1 MSNIMKKNILYRA
14 AALGALPL
22 LLAACSQQDNEPVN
36 ISSELVPLEVSV
48 GVDTRDII
56 QGSTLPDLSNFGIFG
71 VTQETGELQE
81 DIENVGVEY
90 VKGECAL
97 NRDVL
102 LDERP
107 TSIYAYYPYN
117 ETATLNSVPVQMND
131 GTTDYLYGCSYDLA
145 TGTNT
150 TVNNAQPHATIYF
163 KHALAQV
170 RLIAYKTADYEGDAY
185 VAGFVVNGVPLYGT
199 MDVTTGDITDTEW
212 GDMVMKVTGSN
223 NLFVEGEGTTTYRF
237 LAIPTDRIGDRMML
251 IELDGEYVTVPLPA
265 TVWEAGQQYTYT
277 LVVDGAGSIR
287 VGEAVITPWENNEE
301 PGLVIG
307 DENYAVPEAVD
318 LGLSVK
324 WAAWNMG
331 AYTPEGYGDYYYWG
345 DPTGDA
351 TANVFTSY
359 PSNISG
365 TDYDIAVAKW
375 GNGWRLPTS
384 SEFYELRDGCT
395 WEWTSLNGVNG
406 YRVTGNNGNSIF
418 LPAAGGYNTVVSNAS
433 GYYMSG
439 TYSRTSNVPGIMH
452 LWINADSFSM
462 AISVGETNDLYSVRP
477 VQE

>member
-71 VTQETGELQE
+71 VTQETGELQG
-81 DIENVGVEY
+81 DIDNVNVEY

-97 NRDVL
+97 SRDVL

-185 VAGFVVNGVPLYGT
+185 VAGFVVNRVPLYGI
-199 MDVTTGDITDTEW
+199 MDVTTGSITDTEW

-223 NLFVEGEGTTTYRF
+223 NLFVEGEGTTTCRF
-237 LAIPTDRIGDRMML
+237 LAIPTEEVANRTML

-277 LVVDGAGSIR
+277 LVVDKNR
-287 VGEAVITPWENNEE
+287 NVLVTEGEITPWENNVQGEIT
-301 PGLVIG
+301 VG
-307 DENYAVPEAVD
+307 DD
-318 LGLSVK
+318 
-324 WAAWNMG
+324 
-331 AYTPEGYGDYYYWG
+331 DY
-345 DPTGDA
+345 
-351 TANVFTSY
+351 V
-359 PSNISG
+359 
-365 TDYDIAVAKW
+365 
-375 GNGWRLPTS
+375 
-384 SEFYELRDGCT
+384 E
-395 WEWTSLNGVNG
+395 
-406 YRVTGNNGNSIF
+406 
-418 LPAAGGYNTVVSNAS
+418 
-433 GYYMSG
+433 
-439 TYSRTSNVPGIMH
+439 
-452 LWINADSFSM
+452 
-462 AISVGETNDLYSVRP
+462 
-477 VQE
+477 